1 MKVSVCRGCRLHFHA
16 SLVAYLFLNEVWT
29 LNFEARLSVQCDS
42 VSVLVSYTWLP
53 IPGYLYLVT
62 FKGTAF
68 SILQFFQSRE
78 AHLIVK
84 QLSGSHYFCLFIHQ
98 WKPVIRLSL

>member
-42 VSVLVSYTWLP
+42 VRVLVSYTWLP
-53 IPGYLYLVT
+53 NVMKVSKALL
-62 FKGTAF
+62 FLFF
-68 SILQFFQSRE
+68 SSFSQER
-78 AHLIVK
+78 HT
-84 QLSGSHYFCLFIHQ
+84 
-98 WKPVIRLSL
+98 